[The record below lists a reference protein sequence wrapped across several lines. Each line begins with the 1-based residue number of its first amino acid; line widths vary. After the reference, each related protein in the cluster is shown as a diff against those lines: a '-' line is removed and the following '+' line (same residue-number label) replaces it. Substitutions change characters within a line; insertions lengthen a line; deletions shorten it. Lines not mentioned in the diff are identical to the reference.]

1 MKCFACGNDMTAE
14 NDRISVRYG
23 LIIISYKCDKCQ
35 SFATIKMS
43 VNEFMEKE
51 QYDCSAGKDKKNN
64 EK

>member
-1 MKCFACGNDMTAE
+1 MKCFVCGNNMIAE
-14 NDRISVRYG
+14 NDRI
-23 LIIISYKCDKCQ
+23 LIIIPYKCDKCQ